1 MDRDAVW
8 NAIQQERA
16 ALADLLETL
25 TPEEW
30 EHPTLCPGW
39 AVRDVAAHV
48 ISSPQ
53 VGVADLIVILWRGR
67 GNFDRSMYLDARS
80 RGRQPVEAIVA
91 DYRRLEG
98 SRRHP
103 VTTSIREPLV
113 DVLVHTQDIA
123 LPLGRRHP
131 MPPEAARTAAER
143 VWSMSFP
150 FRARRRL
157 RGLSLVATDVDWRVG
172 RGPEVRGPMEALLLL
187 LTGRT
192 AALGRLEGPG
202 TSRLASG
209 SPQGAPPPAP
219 GRAGHP

>member
-1 MDRDAVW
+1 MDRDAIWEAVH
-8 NAIQQERA
+8 QERA

-25 TPEEW
+25 SPQQW

-53 VGVADLIVILWRGR
+53 FGPADLVTALWRGR
-67 GNFDRSMYLDARS
+67 GDFDRAMYLDARI
-80 RGRQPVEAIVA
+80 RGQRPAEEIVA
-91 DYRRLEG
+91 DYRRLDG

-103 VTTSIREPLV
+103 PGTSIREPLL

-123 LPLGRRHP
+123 LPLGRHHA
-131 MPPEAARTAAER
+131 MPAEAARTAAER
-143 VWSMSFP
+143 VWSMPFP

-157 RGLSLVATDVDWRVG
+157 RGVALVADDVAWRAG
-172 RGPEVRGPMEALLLL
+172 DGPEIRGPVEALLLL

-192 AALGRLEGPG
+192 AALDRLDGPG
-202 TSRLASG
+202 LPRLAPGAARG
-209 SPQGAPPPAP
+209 S
-219 GRAGHP
+219 

>member
-1 MDRDAVW
+1 MDRE
-8 NAIQQERA
+8 AIWDTVHQERA

-25 TPEEW
+25 SPQQW

-53 VGVADLIVILWRGR
+53 FGPADLVTALCRGR
-67 GNFDRSMYLDARS
+67 GDFDRAMYLDARI
-80 RGRQPVEAIVA
+80 RGRRPAEEIVA
-91 DYRRLEG
+91 DYRRLDG

-103 VTTSIREPLV
+103 PGTSIREPLL

-123 LPLGRRHP
+123 LPLGRHHA
-131 MPPEAARTAAER
+131 MPAEAARAAAER
-143 VWSMSFP
+143 VWSTPFP

-157 RGLSLVATDVDWRVG
+157 RGVALVADDVAWRAG
-172 RGPEVRGPMEALLLL
+172 DGPEVRGPVEALLLL

-192 AALGRLEGPG
+192 AALGRLDGPG
-202 TSRLASG
+202 L
-209 SPQGAPPPAP
+209 PLLAP
-219 GRAGHP
+219 GAARGS